1 MAVLPEL
8 QQVSETGRSEVM
20 KKTAVLNFTDE
31 DGVPHSVPISSVSI
45 MNLGEHDIIVV
56 KVPNHFRRVDAWA
69 VHETVRMIAPA
80 HEVLVMNDDMELI
93 VLAPEEAP

>member
-1 MAVLPEL
+1 MKDEVTLNF
-8 QQVSETGRSEVM
+8 VDETGVS
-20 KKTAVLNFTDE
+20 
-31 DGVPHSVPISSVSI
+31 HSVPISSISI
-45 MNLGEHDIIVV
+45 MNLGASDIIVV

-93 VLAPEEAP
+93 VLAPEEAQ